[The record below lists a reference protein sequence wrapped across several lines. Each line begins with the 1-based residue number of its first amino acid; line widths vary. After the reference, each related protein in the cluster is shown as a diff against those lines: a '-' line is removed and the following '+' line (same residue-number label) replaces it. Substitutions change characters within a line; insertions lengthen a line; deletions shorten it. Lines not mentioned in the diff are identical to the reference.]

1 MTPFDYITDI
11 ALIAVVV
18 LQMRVRTLTLRSLLL
33 PLGLVAGAGLV
44 YLRPVSLSGNNVT
57 LIAVL
62 VVAGL
67 TLGTLSGVTT
77 GVWRRDDTVVSRA
90 GLLAAFL
97 WVLGMGARF
106 AFAVWATHSGA
117 ATIGHFSART
127 NITGAHIWQF
137 ALVLMAYAEV
147 LSRIGVLQVRR
158 VRAERSPATLSVVS
172 ADAAHANDR
181 VRQAA

>member
-1 MTPFDYITDI
+1 MTPFDYVSDI

-44 YLRPVSLSGNNVT
+44 YLRPISLAGNNVT

-62 VVAGL
+62 AAAGL
-67 TLGTLSGVTT
+67 TLGTLSGVSTSI
-77 GVWRRDDTVVSRA
+77 WRRGNTVAARA

-106 AFAVWATHSGA
+106 AFAVWVIHSGA
-117 ATIGHFSART
+117 AAVGRFSART
-127 NITGAHIWQF
+127 DITGAHTWQF
-137 ALVLMAYAEV
+137 ALVMMAYAEV

-158 VRAERSPATLSVVS
+158 VRTLHRPALLSVVCGM
-172 ADAAHANDR
+172 AFLPGDLRRLA
-181 VRQAA
+181 

>member
-11 ALIAVVV
+11 ALIAVVA

-44 YLRPVSLSGNNVT
+44 YLRPIPLAGNNVT

-62 VVAGL
+62 VAGGL
-67 TLGTLSGVTT
+67 ILGTLSGMTT
-77 GVWRRDDTVVSRA
+77 SIWHRGDAVVSQA

-117 ATIGHFSART
+117 AAIGRFSAS
-127 NITGAHIWQF
+127 NDITGADTWQF
-137 ALVLMAYAEV
+137 ALVLMAYSEV

-158 VRAERSPATLSVVS
+158 VRVLRRPHSLTVVTP
-172 ADAAHANDR
+172 DAGHAHA
-181 VRQAA
+181 VRRAA